1 MQKYDKKD
9 LKTGA
14 IYLRFGQMLRYTG
27 TYGENLYRF
36 EIVNIID
43 KNYVCNDEYLLLSE
57 EQLIFDEAT
66 NADSN

>member
-9 LKTGA
+9 LKTGV
-14 IYLRFGQMLRYTG
+14 IYLRFGQMLRYAG
-27 TYGENLYRF
+27 TYGDNLYRF

-43 KNYVCNDEYLLLSE
+43 GNYVCNDEYFILSE

>member
-1 MQKYDKKD
+1 MTALYCYDNEIIKW
-9 LKTGA
+9 
-14 IYLRFGQMLRYTG
+14 
-27 TYGENLYRF
+27 TYGDNLYRF

-43 KNYVCNDEYLLLSE
+43 GNYVCNDEYFILSE